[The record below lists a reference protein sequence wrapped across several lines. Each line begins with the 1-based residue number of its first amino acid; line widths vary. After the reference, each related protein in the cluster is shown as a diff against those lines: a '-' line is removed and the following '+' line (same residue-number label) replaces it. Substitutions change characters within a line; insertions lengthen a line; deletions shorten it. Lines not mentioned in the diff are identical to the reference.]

1 MAIGREISIPRLRA
15 REIISGLKIQNPSEI
30 DIEDIAWVHGI
41 LVRED
46 SLEGADGRL
55 VLLAERGIIT
65 VKATIPE
72 EGRKRFIIA
81 HELGHF
87 EIHKHLS
94 LCTDTDMTYWSNIRF
109 EETDAN
115 DFAAEILMPDTFF
128 ARRCDDSDPSLDL
141 IENLANEFQVT
152 LTAAALRYIEFCPE
166 RCALIISEDKKIKW
180 FKRTA
185 DFGHWFERGTKLDPD
200 SYAYDFFRGGDI
212 PSKTQTVPAS
222 AWVSDRRLGNSQI
235 KEHSKAL
242 PRYNA
247 VLTLLW
253 IDK

>member
-1 MAIGREISIPRLRA
+1 MVTRREISIPRLRA
-15 REIISGLKIQNPSEI
+15 REVISGLKIQNPSEI
-30 DIEDIAWVHGI
+30 DIQDIAWVHGI

-46 SLEGADGRL
+46 FLEGADGRL
-55 VLLAERGIIT
+55 VLLGERGIIT

-94 LCTDTDMTYWSNIRF
+94 LCTDADMTYWSNVRS
-109 EETDAN
+109 EEIDAN
-115 DFAAEILMPDTFF
+115 DFAAEILMPEALF
-128 ARRCDDSDPSLDL
+128 ARKCEDSDPSLDL
-141 IENLANEFQVT
+141 IENLANQFQVT

-166 RCALIISEDKKIKW
+166 RCALIISEGKKIKW
-180 FKRTA
+180 FMRTA
-185 DFGHWFERGTKLDPD
+185 DFGYWFERGAKLDPD
-200 SYAYDFFRGGDI
+200 SYAYDFFCDGDI
-212 PSKTQTVPAS
+212 PPKIQTVPAS
-222 AWVSDRRLGNSQI
+222 AWISDRRLGTRQI

-242 PRYNA
+242 PQYNA

-253 IDK
+253 IDE